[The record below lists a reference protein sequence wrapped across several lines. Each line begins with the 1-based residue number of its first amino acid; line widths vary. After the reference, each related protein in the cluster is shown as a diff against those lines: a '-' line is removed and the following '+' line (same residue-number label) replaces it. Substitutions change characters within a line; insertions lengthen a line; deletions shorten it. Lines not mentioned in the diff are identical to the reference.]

1 MTTSPVQK
9 CLVVVPMKD
18 PTLSKTRLRGR
29 LKDEQ
34 RKALAQL
41 LFKRT
46 LKTLLQARD
55 SSQPALFDL
64 AVVTDS
70 TDAATIATAHHV
82 TVIEEGP
89 AHSLSRAVDTAAQ
102 WAAGNGYDAICMF
115 PADLAAPDPEDIRR
129 FVQAGLQH
137 GGGLLCPSTD
147 MGTNA
152 LFLSPPTA
160 ITFSFGINS
169 ANSHLTAIEQAG
181 LLPRLLPLESLRFDI
196 DTVDCLEK
204 SLGQVPEV
212 SNLLAQT

>member
-1 MTTSPVQK
+1 MSIPAKPK

-29 LKDEQ
+29 LTDDQ

-41 LFKRT
+41 LYKRT
-46 LKTLLQARD
+46 LQTLLQARGD
-55 SSQPALFDL
+55 HPFALFDL

-70 TDAATIATAHHV
+70 VDASAIAASYGV

-89 AHSLSRAVDTAAQ
+89 AHSLSRALDTAAI
-102 WAAGNGYDAICMF
+102 WAEHNGYTAICMF
-115 PADLAAPDPEDIRR
+115 PADLAAPDVADITK
-129 FVQAGLQH
+129 FISEGLTQ

-152 LFLSPPTA
+152 LYLAPPTA
-160 ITFSFGINS
+160 IRFSFGVDS
-169 ANSHLTAIEQAG
+169 ATRHRAAIERAG
-181 LLPRLLPLESLRFDI
+181 LVPRLMPLESLRFDI
-196 DTVDCLEK
+196 DTVTCLEK

-212 SNLLAQT
+212 SNLLAES